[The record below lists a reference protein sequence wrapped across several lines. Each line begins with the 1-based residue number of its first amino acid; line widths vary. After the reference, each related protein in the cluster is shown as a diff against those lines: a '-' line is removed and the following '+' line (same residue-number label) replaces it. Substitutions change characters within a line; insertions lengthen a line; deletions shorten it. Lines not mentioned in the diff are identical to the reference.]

1 MKKKIK
7 AFTLVELIVVM
18 AIMAILMAALMN
30 FYKPIRTTYVD
41 STMIENMRTTQ
52 DGILEYLTES
62 VRYAEY
68 MTIIDQGAKYE
79 YTYTDDKG
87 TEQTESDNASTPDK
101 AFIAFCRRNN
111 FVDDSGNPDTTKYGD
126 VFKKVH
132 VIVINRSDQYDKN
145 GNLASGKENS
155 YHGRIITNI
164 IDGTTTPAS
173 FKNDYGDRTNGVAD
187 GKSYM
192 ALGGAYYGAS
202 EYQIYIN
209 PDSWKSNG
217 DYTGNLTF
225 TVKNTLTNNGNVFE
239 NGMTV
244 DEVNSVYKVE
254 GDTVV
259 LTTEKSALT
268 KNLKNL
274 DYFMGDGSS
283 VSVIMPGTSG
293 AYPAGSPTPS
303 PSGVQS
309 INKNTYIVYLEPDD
323 ER

>member
-1 MKKKIK
+1 MKKKFK

-18 AIMAILMAALMN
+18 AILAILMGALMN

-68 MTIIDQGAKYE
+68 MTIIDQNAKYE
-79 YTYTDDKG
+79 YTYTDSTG
-87 TEQTESDNASTPDK
+87 TEQTKYDNASTPDK
-101 AFIAFCRRNN
+101 AFIAFCRRNG
-111 FVDDSGNPDTTKYGD
+111 FVDNTGTPDTAKYGD
-126 VFKKVH
+126 LFKNVH
-132 VIVINRSDQYDKN
+132 VIVINRFDQYDKF
-145 GNLASGKENS
+145 GNRASGKKDT

-164 IDGTTTPAS
+164 IDGTTTPATFKS
-173 FKNDYGDRTNGVAD
+173 FWGERTDGVAD

-209 PDSWKSNG
+209 SDSWKSNG

-225 TVKNTLTNNGNVFE
+225 SVKNTLSNDGNVIK
-239 NGMTV
+239 NGMSAGSSKYVV
-244 DEVNSVYKVE
+244 DGGSVI
-254 GDTVV
+254 

-274 DYFMGDGSS
+274 DYFMGSGSS
-283 VSVIMPGTSG
+283 VILPGTTG

-303 PSGVQS
+303 GVQS
-309 INKNTYIVYLEPDD
+309 INLNTYIVYLEPDD

>member
-1 MKKKIK
+1 MKKKFK

-18 AIMAILMAALMN
+18 AILAILMGALMN

-52 DGILEYLTES
+52 DGVLEYLTES

-79 YTYTDDKG
+79 YTYTDSTG
-87 TEQTESDNASTPDK
+87 TEQTKYDSASAPDK
-101 AFIAFCRRNN
+101 AFVAFCRRNN
-111 FVDDSGNPDTTKYGD
+111 FVDNTGAPDTAKYGD
-126 VFKKVH
+126 LFKNVH
-132 VIVINRSDQYDKN
+132 VIVINRFNQYDKN

-173 FKNDYGDRTNGVAD
+173 FTNFYGDRTNGVAD

-209 PDSWKSNG
+209 PDSWKTNG

-225 TVKNTLTNNGNVFE
+225 TVKNTLSNDGNVIK
-239 NGMTV
+239 NGMSAGSSSYVV
-244 DEVNSVYKVE
+244 DGGSVI
-254 GDTVV
+254 

-274 DYFMGDGSS
+274 DYFMGSGS
-283 VSVIMPGTSG
+283 SVIMPGTSG

-303 PSGVQS
+303 GVQS
-309 INKNTYIVYLEPDD
+309 INMNTYIVYLEPDD